1 MLLSVIEKRGKHF
14 QRLGID
20 QIDVLSDY
28 SLTCTLWTQV
38 TSSSSLIEYV
48 LFRDLYIPPSSDV
61 SRSITFFP

>member
-28 SLTCTLWTQV
+28 SLTCTLWTQA
-38 TSSSSLIEYV
+38 SSSLIEYV

-61 SRSITFFP
+61 SRSITFFS